1 MDRRTFITA
10 SAAGLAS
17 SILAGKLGATPIL
30 GSGVEH
36 LHDFTLKSGRQ
47 ADWYTIDVVMQ
58 EGPSP
63 NGPKIWPAQVLRNA
77 VKNVW
82 TPPGT
87 CQRLYCVDSWKR
99 ARGLLG
105 DGKIRLGDIVAEVVD
120 LHIIENPCRVVCQAK
135 WLKTPKAEAMLKKIC
150 TNELR
155 LCAAGIGSTFPDRGR
170 GGDWQVVED
179 DFYLTGFLCGERMAF
194 NTWLGI

>member
-1 MDRRTFITA
+1 MDRRMFITA

-17 SILAGKLGATPIL
+17 SILAGKLGAAPIL

-63 NGPKIWPAQVLRNA
+63 NGLKIWPAQVLRNA
-77 VKNVW
+77 VKNVG

-87 CQRLYCVDSWKR
+87 CQRLYCVDSWK
-99 ARGLLG
+99 G
-105 DGKIRLGDIVAEVVD
+105 DNKIHFEDVVAEVVD
-120 LHIIENPCRVVCQAK
+120 LHIIENPCRVACQAK
-135 WLKTPKAEAMLKKIC
+135 WLKTPKAEAMLKKVC

-155 LCAAGIGSTFPDRGR
+155 LCAAGIGSTFPDNER

-179 DFYLTGFLCGERMAF
+179 GFCFTGFLCGKRAAF